1 MGRWQKAG
9 AILAAALALIVCFA
23 ALGASLPDTITT
35 DKYVLARRGS
45 LGANS
50 YVVTNVFP
58 EPPAYR
64 LSPLADSRLLDRA
77 VNYRVVAET
86 NATFALPATRTM
98 EGYARAFL
106 VYLDITST
114 NGCTIVFTGASAL
127 YRTDWSS
134 DLKFPKEKR
143 LFSFVEI
150 TDNEYLVETR
160 ELEKME

>member
-1 MGRWQKAG
+1 MGRWQTIG
-9 AILAAALALIVCFA
+9 VFLAAIVVLLICVA
-23 ALGASLPDTITT
+23 ASGASLPDTITT

-86 NATFALPATRTM
+86 NATFALPQARTM

-106 VYLDITST
+106 VYLDIVST
-114 NGCTIVFTGASAL
+114 NGCEVAFTGASAL
-127 YRTDWSS
+127 YRTDGSGRF
-134 DLKFPKEKR
+134 KFPREKR

-150 TDNEYLVETR
+150 TDDEYLVETR

>member
-64 LSPLADSRLLDRA
+64 ISRVERDVLFDRA
-77 VNYRVVAET
+77 VNFRLVAET
-86 NATFALPATRTM
+86 NIVLALPAERTM
-98 EGYARAFL
+98 DGYARAFL
-106 VYLDITST
+106 VYLDITAT
-114 NGCTIVFTGASAL
+114 NGCEVAFTGASAL
-127 YRTDWSS
+127 YRTDGSGRF
-134 DLKFPKEKR
+134 KFPREKR